1 MNFRIEILHEI
12 NDVFDDNVDV
22 YVILPNN
29 EKYVATFFTLKNI
42 ATIMSRHRK
51 SGESSSG
58 TYFWSSDMIIVQ
70 SLNEADIKATIE
82 DLLETDYLESVFMKI
97 D

>member
-1 MNFRIEILHEI
+1 
-12 NDVFDDNVDV
+12 
-22 YVILPNN
+22 
-29 EKYVATFFTLKNI
+29 
-42 ATIMSRHRK
+42 
-51 SGESSSG
+51 
-58 TYFWSSDMIIVQ
+58 MIIVQ

>member
-42 ATIMSRHRK
+42 ATIMSGIGNLANHHQVPIF
-51 SGESSSG
+51 GLQ
-58 TYFWSSDMIIVQ
+58 I
-70 SLNEADIKATIE
+70 
-82 DLLETDYLESVFMKI
+82 
-97 D
+97 